1 MKGLQTLDRA
11 VQILEVVGA
20 AAATGARMT
29 DVMHATGL
37 GRATSHRFLRSLAD
51 QQLLE
56 QDHDSGRYFLGTKL
70 LVLSNAAANR
80 FGLAR
85 HAAPGLRRLAERTA
99 DTVYLSVRLGDV
111 AICLDRVE
119 GAYPIRTLT
128 LKVGDRRPLG
138 IGAGSLALLAFLPLD
153 EVRRLVAA
161 SAKALAE
168 FGFDPAKLLTVV
180 QTARRLGYAYND
192 GRLIPGMN
200 AVGVP
205 VRGHGRIPIAALSVA
220 AIASRMD
227 ATRRSQIVGWLK
239 EEAALLEKELG
250 AVLDHVAG
258 PSRATL
264 LGSAAA

>member
-1 MKGLQTLDRA
+1 
-11 VQILEVVGA
+11 
-20 AAATGARMT
+20 
-29 DVMHATGL
+29 
-37 GRATSHRFLRSLAD
+37 
-51 QQLLE
+51 
-56 QDHDSGRYFLGTKL
+56 
-70 LVLSNAAANR
+70 
-80 FGLAR
+80 
-85 HAAPGLRRLAERTA
+85 TA

-205 VRGHGRIPIAALSVA
+205 VRGHGRIPI
-220 AIASRMD
+220 
-227 ATRRSQIVGWLK
+227 
-239 EEAALLEKELG
+239 
-250 AVLDHVAG
+250 
-258 PSRATL
+258 
-264 LGSAAA
+264 